1 MATLIKVENEVFDLD
16 GVSIQFDG
24 EGVRSPNAIVFCGE
38 RKIVI
43 RGAAA
48 EALRWWIEGNSMD
61 IMTAYR
67 YGESPWADTQQ
78 SPYC

>member
-1 MATLIKVENEVFDLD
+1 MATLIKVENEVFDLE
-16 GVSIQFDG
+16 GVSIQFDS
-24 EGVRSPNAIVFCGE
+24 ESVRAPNAIVFCGE
-38 RKIVI
+38 RKIII

-67 YGESPWADTQQ
+67 YDETPWTDTQQ